1 MAALPEQPAPSLVDL
16 RQVRVDDIEPLLAE
30 ETAIWEQRLDWD
42 FRPSADLVRRFIR
55 MQSLGGFAL
64 VSGRRV
70 MGYVYYVCEERKGL
84 VGDVFLTAAMDTPDL
99 EAALLDA
106 AIRALGSL
114 GFVERIESQ
123 MMLASPE
130 IRRRLPMAE
139 RTRCFRRNLMALD
152 LRPAPALAPKES
164 AGRFQYE
171 PWHEREH
178 EQAARLISKTYRG
191 HVDAE
196 INDQYRTT
204 AGARRFLTNIVQYPG
219 CGSFFQPGSLVAV
232 DPADGRLAGICL
244 ASLVAF
250 DVGHVTQVCVD
261 PEWQGRGVGWELM
274 RRSIEAMAGHGC
286 RKATLTVTSSNR
298 AEQLYQRMGF
308 RTAHSFDAV
317 VWELR

>member
-152 LRPAPALAPKES
+152 LRRRWRRRRAPAVFSTSHGMSES
-164 AGRFQYE
+164 TSR
-171 PWHEREH
+171 R
-178 EQAARLISKTYRG
+178 RG
-191 HVDAE
+191 
-196 INDQYRTT
+196 
-204 AGARRFLTNIVQYPG
+204 
-219 CGSFFQPGSLVAV
+219 
-232 DPADGRLAGICL
+232 
-244 ASLVAF
+244 
-250 DVGHVTQVCVD
+250 
-261 PEWQGRGVGWELM
+261 
-274 RRSIEAMAGHGC
+274 
-286 RKATLTVTSSNR
+286 
-298 AEQLYQRMGF
+298 
-308 RTAHSFDAV
+308 
-317 VWELR
+317 